1 MSQEEVKEEVKE
13 EVQVEAKPQ
22 EPPRPWIHITSER
35 LTETALRWIFFWE
48 TDPVRLGTLIRFLH
62 HSFVYC
68 MIILYI
74 MIHSVYPSY
83 PLLILFTFLM
93 SLVWAQHIL
102 TGGCILSKL
111 EQRFLGDTKS
121 FVDPI
126 LGILQ
131 MPITRESAIGL
142 TTYTSTL
149 VLAMSSLEVLARTSL
164 YIKTFF
170 SW

>member
-1 MSQEEVKEEVKE
+1 MSQDSV
-13 EVQVEAKPQ
+13 Q
-22 EPPRPWIHITSER
+22 EPVQESVQQPREEQRPWIHVTSER
-35 LTETALRWIFFWE
+35 ITETVLRWIFFWE

-68 MIILYI
+68 MILLYI
-74 MIHSVYPSY
+74 FIHSLYPSY
-83 PLLILFTFLM
+83 PLLVLFTFLM
-93 SLVWAQHIL
+93 GLVWAQHIL

-111 EQRFLGDTKS
+111 EQRYLSDTKS

-126 LGILQ
+126 LAILQ
-131 MPITRESAIGL
+131 MPVTRESAIGL

-149 VLAMSSLEVLARTSL
+149 VLAMSSMEVLARTCM
-164 YIKTFF
+164 YIRTFV